1 MALKSLFKVPKHQT
15 YEYKPR
21 YWNQKKEELQE
32 RLDRIEQIKN
42 GDTTS
47 AKARI
52 AGGFRRGFEA
62 SGQGRRASVLKSNLM
77 LLGIVVALLG
87 MSYYFL
93 IYYLPNIL
101 NLIEGNPGVG
111 Q

>member
-1 MALKSLFKVPKHQT
+1 MALGRFFRVPKHQQ

-21 YWNQKKEELQE
+21 FYDPKKEELQE
-32 RLDRIEQIKN
+32 RLDRIELMKK
-42 GDTTS
+42 GDAES

-62 SGQGRRASVLKSNLM
+62 SGQLRRQSVLKSNLI
-77 LLGIVVALLG
+77 LLAIVVILLG

-93 IYYLPNIL
+93 IYYLPDIL
-101 NLIEGNPGVG
+101 NMIEGSPAEEF
-111 Q
+111 

>member
-1 MALKSLFKVPKHQT
+1 MALRSLFRVPKHQQ

-21 YWNQKKEELQE
+21 YWDQKKEELQE
-32 RLDRIEQIKN
+32 RLDRIEQMKQ
-42 GDTTS
+42 GDTES

-52 AGGFRRGFEA
+52 AGGFQRGFEA
-62 SGQGRRASVLKSNLM
+62 SGQGRKAGVLRSNLI
-77 LLGIVVALLG
+77 LLGIVVVLLG

-93 IYYLPNIL
+93 LYYLPNIL
-101 NLIEGNPGVG
+101 TLIEGNPGVG